1 MMLATLQ
8 QFLRFVISDVTIL
21 LMTFAACG
29 IGGFGLFLLLCRIR
43 PKVRRMLHRLPFP
56 RRRGHCTHV
65 LSNPAVPAKQVE
77 YRTSPHICFI
87 EPYDDEEVPVVMEDK
102 SVHLH

>member
-29 IGGFGLFLLLCRIR
+29 ILGFGLFLLLRRIR
-43 PKVRRMLHRLPFP
+43 AKVRRMLHRLPIP
-56 RRRGHCTHV
+56 RRRRHHTHV
-65 LSNPAVPAKQVE
+65 SRNPVIPAKQVE

-87 EPYDDEEVPVVMEDK
+87 DPYDDEEVPIVMEDK
-102 SVHLH
+102 AIHLP

>member
-29 IGGFGLFLLLCRIR
+29 LVAFSFFLLLRRIR

-56 RRRGHCTHV
+56 RRRRHHTHV
-65 LSNPAVPAKQVE
+65 SPNPVVPAKQVE

-87 EPYDDEEVPVVMEDK
+87 DPYDDEEIPLVMEDK
-102 SVHLH
+102 APHLP